1 MKNLTLRQIR
11 IFSSAARLAS
21 FARAAEELHLT
32 APAVSMQIK
41 ELEQEIGTELF
52 ARIGR
57 RVELT
62 SAGEYFWVFA
72 RKILSTLTEAE
83 SVMQRLQ
90 GAQTGTLKIGLVST
104 AKYSIPKMLGLFR
117 EEHPGVQIKI
127 EVFNRDRL
135 LSRLRDGEIDLAV
148 MGRPPKHM
156 DTRAEV
162 FAHHPHAFIASPRH
176 HLAKHQGIR
185 ASALNSEELISRE
198 EGSGTRVI
206 MQSYIEQHRLNPPI
220 SMEMASNET
229 IKQAVIAGLGISFV
243 SLHTVG
249 LEIEH
254 GQLVVLDIEDTPVL
268 RAWHVVAMTQR
279 HLSPAAEAFRYFMLE
294 RGAELLADQFPN
306 LQDIYKLGG
315 PINPPSNLTAKK
327 TANP

>member
-11 IFSSAARLAS
+11 IFSAAARHAS
-21 FARAAEELHLT
+21 FARAAEELHLS

-41 ELEQEIGTELF
+41 ELEQEIGAELF
-52 ARIGR
+52 ARVGR
-57 RVELT
+57 KVELT
-62 SAGEYFWVFA
+62 SAGEYFWIFA
-72 RKILSTLTEAE
+72 RKILGTLTEAE

-104 AKYSIPKMLGLFR
+104 AKYSIPRMLGLFR

-127 EVFNRDRL
+127 EVFNRDQL
-135 LSRLRDGEIDLAV
+135 LARLRDGELDLAV
-148 MGRPPKHM
+148 MGRPPRHM

-162 FAHHPHAFIASPRH
+162 FAHHPHAFIANPRH
-176 HLAKHQGIR
+176 RLAKHQGVR

-206 MQSYIEQHRLNPPI
+206 MQGYIEQHRLNPPI
-220 SMEMASNET
+220 TMEMSSNET

-268 RAWHVVAMTQR
+268 RAWHVVAMAQR

-294 RGAELLADQFPN
+294 RGAELLAEQFPN

-315 PINPPSNLTAKK
+315 PIHSGPTIPSNK
-327 TANP
+327 TAHL

>member
-1 MKNLTLRQIR
+1 MKNLTLRQVR
-11 IFSSAARLAS
+11 IFATAARLSS

-41 ELEQEIGTELF
+41 ELEEEIGAPLF

-62 SAGEYFWVFA
+62 SAGEYFWVYA

-83 SVMQRLQ
+83 SVMQRLR

-104 AKYSIPKMLGLFR
+104 AKYSVPHMLGLFR
-117 EEHPGVQIKI
+117 EEHPGVQIRI
-127 EVFNRDRL
+127 DVCNRDRL
-135 LSRLRDGEIDLAV
+135 LELLRDGEIDLAV

-156 DTRAEV
+156 DTRADV
-162 FAHHPHAFIASPRH
+162 FASHPHAFIASPKH
-176 HLAKHQGIR
+176 HLASHSGIR

-206 MQSYIEQHRLNPPI
+206 MQSFIEQHRLTPPI
-220 SMEMASNET
+220 TMEMSSNET

-249 LEIEH
+249 LELEH

-268 RAWHVVAMTQR
+268 RAWHVVSLAQR

-294 RGAELLADQFPN
+294 RGAALLDEQFPN
-306 LQDIYKLGG
+306 LRITAQRNQDQAAPAI
-315 PINPPSNLTAKK
+315 SA
-327 TANP
+327 

>member
-1 MKNLTLRQIR
+1 MKNLTLRQLR
-11 IFSSAARLAS
+11 IFASAARQAS

-41 ELEQEIGTELF
+41 ELEQELGTDLF

-62 SAGEYFWVFA
+62 SAGEYFWVFV

-104 AKYSIPKMLGLFR
+104 AKYSIPRMLGLFR
-117 EEHPGVQIKI
+117 EEHPGVQIRI
-127 EVFNRDRL
+127 DVCNRDQL
-135 LSRLRDGEIDLAV
+135 LTRLRDGEIDLAV

-162 FAHHPHAFIASPRH
+162 FAHHPHAFVASPKH
-176 HLAKHQGIR
+176 HLAQHKNIR
-185 ASALNSEELISRE
+185 AGALNSEELISRE
-198 EGSGTRVI
+198 EGSGTKVI

-220 SMEMASNET
+220 TMEMASNET

-268 RAWHVVAMTQR
+268 RAWHVVALAQR

-294 RGAELLADQFPN
+294 RGAELLSEQFPN
-306 LQDIYKLGG
+306 LQEFYSLGG
-315 PINPPSNLTAKK
+315 RIPPAAIHQIKK
-327 TANP
+327 

>member
-11 IFSSAARLAS
+11 IFASAARHSS

-41 ELEQEIGTELF
+41 ELEDEIGSPLF
-52 ARIGR
+52 SRVGR

-62 SAGEYFWVFA
+62 SAGEYFWMFA
-72 RKILSTLTEAE
+72 RRVQSTLAEAD
-83 SVMQRLQ
+83 SVMQRLK
-90 GAQTGTLKIGLVST
+90 GAETGTLRIGLVST
-104 AKYSIPKMLGLFR
+104 AKYSVPRMLGLFR
-117 EEHPGVQIKI
+117 KDHPGIQIKI
-127 EVFNRDRL
+127 DVCNRDRL
-135 LSRLRDGEIDLAV
+135 LELLRDGDIDLAV
-148 MGRPPKHM
+148 MGRPPKHL

-162 FAHHPHAFIASPRH
+162 FAHHPHAFVAGPEHSLAQHSGIA
-176 HLAKHQGIR
+176 AN
-185 ASALNSEELISRE
+185 ALNSEEIISRE

-206 MQSYIEQHRLNPPI
+206 MQTYFENHRLRPHI
-220 SMEMASNET
+220 TMEMSSNET

-268 RAWHVVAMTQR
+268 RAWHVVVLANR
-279 HLSPAAEAFRYFMLE
+279 HLSAAAEAFRYFMLE
-294 RGAELLADQFPN
+294 HGARLLAEQFPN
-306 LQDIYKLGG
+306 LQNYYDHATQLRGR
-315 PINPPSNLTAKK
+315 
-327 TANP
+327 